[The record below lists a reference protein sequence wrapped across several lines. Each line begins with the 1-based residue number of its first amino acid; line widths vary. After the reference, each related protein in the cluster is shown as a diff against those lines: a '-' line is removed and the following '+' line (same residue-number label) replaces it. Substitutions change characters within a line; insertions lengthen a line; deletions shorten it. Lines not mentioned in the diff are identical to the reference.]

1 MFLFA
6 NGKSRIRLVWSV
18 TKMETITSNQSTRQ
32 EIPDTHQKAL
42 SINMDRG
49 KYGTLAEIGGGQ
61 EVARW
66 FFRVGGASGTVAKT
80 MSAYDM
86 TFSDS
91 IYGPCKRYVS
101 RQRVETMLEHEFQLL
116 QERLASER
124 GDQSQFF
131 AFADTVTTRSYSK
144 VKNGQGWLGIRF
156 QTAPN
161 APASQVVI
169 HVQLWGKES
178 IQDQETLGALGI
190 NLIYGAYMHHQEPEI
205 LIESLAD
212 NIPKALME
220 VDVVEFSGPA
230 FKGVDNRLM
239 CLKLVEVGLANAA
252 IFNPKGDM
260 VEPSELFYK
269 KSVLVQRGSFRP
281 VTRLTMDMLS
291 CSMAQFVQ
299 EPKVEAEDVVVLQ
312 EISLFNL
319 TTHQDHLKIDYADYL
334 DRVDCLSALG
344 YPVAITNYGAFHR
357 LAAYLFQHTQKM
369 LGISIGVPTLKE
381 IFNERYYSDLAGGI
395 LESFGRLF
403 KNDLKLYAYPWREPK
418 RSALITAGNLLVEPH
433 LRHLYQYLYDNQF
446 IQAIRDYDPDCLGIQ
461 SQEVAEMIQN
471 RQPGWEVFVPDVVS
485 SLIKSRDLFVAD
497 RAINKAS
504 VTQSL
509 N

>member
-1 MFLFA
+1 MTH
-6 NGKSRIRLVWSV
+6 IRLALHV
-18 TKMETITSNQSTRQ
+18 TTMETITRQ
-32 EIPDTHQKAL
+32 QTIRKEIPDTHQKAL
-42 SINMDRG
+42 AINLDRG

-66 FFRVGGASGTVAKT
+66 FFRVGGASGSVAKT
-80 MSAYDM
+80 ISAYDM

-116 QERLASER
+116 QERLAHER
-124 GDQSQFF
+124 GSQSQFF

-161 APASQVVI
+161 APPSQVVI

-178 IQDQETLGALGI
+178 LQDQETLGAFGI
-190 NLIYGAYMHHQEPEI
+190 NLIYGAYMHHQEPQV

-212 NIPKALME
+212 NIGKTLME

-230 FKGVDNRLM
+230 FEGVDNRLM
-239 CLKLVEVGLANAA
+239 CLKLVETGLANAA

-281 VTRLTMDMLS
+281 VTKLTMDMLD

-299 EPKVEAEDVVVLQ
+299 EPKVESEDVVVLQ

-319 TTHQDHLKIDYADYL
+319 TTHHDQLKIDYADYL

-344 YPVAITNYGAFHR
+344 YPVAITNYGTFHR

-369 LGISIGVPTLKE
+369 LGISIGVPTLRE
-381 IFNERYYSDLAGGI
+381 IFNERYYADLAGGI

-403 KNDLKLYAYPWREPK
+403 KNDLKLYVYPWKEPK

-446 IQAIRDYDPDCLGIQ
+446 IQAIRDYDPNYLGIE
-461 SQEVAEMIQN
+461 SLKVAEMIQN
-471 RQPGWEVFVPDVVS
+471 RQEGWEVFVPEVVA

-497 RAINKAS
+497 RPIVKS
-504 VTQSL
+504 GL
-509 N
+509 NQMLS